1 MKNKEILIGFI
12 IGLIA
17 NIIGV
22 FMSVMILFKELN
34 FSKTFN
40 IINNSIENGF
50 LTKLISLG
58 AVINLIS
65 FFLLLKYDCVERARG
80 VLIATFFMAI
90 LTIYLNN
97 F

>member
-22 FMSVMILFKELN
+22 FISVMILFKELN

-65 FFLLLKYDCVERARG
+65 FFLLLKYDYVERSRG

>member
-22 FMSVMILFKELN
+22 FISVMILFKELN

-65 FFLLLKYDCVERARG
+65 FFLLLKYDYVKKARG